1 MADSMQFDLVSP
13 EKKLAS
19 LEAAM
24 VQIPGGDGDFTA
36 MANHA
41 PMVTTLRPGLLR
53 VVSNKGDVEEYV
65 VAGGFVEISDAGTS
79 VLAERAALK
88 SDANPEF
95 FDESVR
101 LAMQKVE
108 LAGDD
113 AVAKAQA
120 EMALN
125 DLKFIQGQLG

>member
-1 MADSMQFDLVSP
+1 MADPMQFDLVSP

-19 LEAAM
+19 FEVSM

-41 PMVTTLRPGLLR
+41 PTVASLRPGVLR
-53 VVSNKGDVEEYV
+53 AVSTSGEVSEFVVS
-65 VAGGFVEISDAGTS
+65 GGFVEISEAGAS
-79 VLAERAALK
+79 VLAERASLK
-88 SDANPEF
+88 SEADAGF
-95 FDESVR
+95 FADSLR
-101 LAMQKVE
+101 LAEAAVE
-108 LAGDD
+108 LAGQDP
-113 AVAKAQA
+113 VAKAQA

>member
-1 MADSMQFDLVSP
+1 MADLMQFDLVSP

-19 LEAAM
+19 LEASM

-53 VVSNKGDVEEYV
+53 VVSGKGDVDEYV
-65 VAGGFVEISDAGTS
+65 VSGGFVEISDAGTS

-88 SDANPEF
+88 ADADANF

-101 LAMQKVE
+101 LAEEKVL

-113 AVAKAQA
+113 PVAKAQA
-120 EMALN
+120 DMALN
-125 DLKFIQGQLG
+125 DLKFIQGQL